1 MQSGFFS
8 EEETHVCF
16 AHAKPVLL
24 LLLAIAGLAAGL
36 TLILLGGRLIDVFHY
51 IVGAFSFAS
60 AVVSFISAY
69 LLRDKPN
76 YRVAIGVMLIA
87 LSFLT
92 VLSPH
97 SPVFVCV
104 LWGILSIV
112 KAAFGIDKCVKL
124 RMKGGRCAY
133 KFLFDFIELTLGIV
147 LLLELT
153 DALGH
158 HILFL
163 GAALTVYGLE
173 YLLRFWYAL
182 RRKKEE
188 KERES
193 EPAAKE
199 AAP

>member
-1 MQSGFFS
+1 M
-8 EEETHVCF
+8 F
-16 AHAKPVLL
+16 ALRTQKPVLL

-36 TLILLGGRLIDVFHY
+36 TLILLGGRRIDVFHY
-51 IVGAFSFAS
+51 IVGAFFFAA

-112 KAAFGIDKCVKL
+112 KAACGIDKCVKL

-163 GAALTVYGLE
+163 GAALTVYRLE

>member
-1 MQSGFFS
+1 M
-8 EEETHVCF
+8 F
-16 AHAKPVLL
+16 ALRTQKPVLL

-182 RRKKEE
+182 RRKKSG
-188 KERES
+188 KASPPQRK
-193 EPAAKE
+193 PPLKRRDKALAALVI
-199 AAP
+199 

>member
-1 MQSGFFS
+1 M
-8 EEETHVCF
+8 F
-16 AHAKPVLL
+16 ALRTQKPVLL

-51 IVGAFSFAS
+51 IVRAFSFAS

>member
-1 MQSGFFS
+1 M
-8 EEETHVCF
+8 F
-16 AHAKPVLL
+16 ALRTQKPVLL

-163 GAALTVYGLE
+163 GAALTVYGL
-173 YLLRFWYAL
+173 
-182 RRKKEE
+182 
-188 KERES
+188 
-193 EPAAKE
+193 
-199 AAP
+199 